1 MQKRYWAILCKSCVM
16 DELIMLAGGVG
27 RLVAIF
33 GGALSA
39 VFIAW
44 AGVLWM
50 FSAGDPQ
57 AMAKARMALI
67 GVVVGLVVIGASF
80 LVPGIVSEV
89 VIEPAGGLAVDVRS
103 GFDCDGVLRAQLVTQ
118 VNVNSPARM
127 QGLVQR
133 IQGQRDECHSALWS
147 PRVRV
152 DEGPST
158 GCARTAE
165 GGFAVEGMSLPD
177 SLQGSRGGS
186 MPGRSL
192 RDRYNNIMVYWDWVE
207 NGEIRNLPSDSA
219 SCWLYVDE
227 YKAWYSGRAN

>member
-1 MQKRYWAILCKSCVM
+1 MVCVILSRM

-103 GFDCDGVLRAQLVTQ
+103 GYDCDSVLRTQLVTQ
-118 VNVNSPARM
+118 VNVNTPARM
-127 QGLVQR
+127 QGVIQR
-133 IQGQRDECHSALWS
+133 VQGQRDECHAALWS
-147 PRVRV
+147 PRVKV
-152 DEGPST
+152 DDGASH
-158 GCARTAE
+158 GCTVSV
-165 GGFAVEGMSLPD
+165 VEGMVVPEGLLASGGGAMP
-177 SLQGSRGGS
+177 QKSR
-186 MPGRSL
+186 
-192 RDRYNNIMVYWDWVE
+192 RDRFNNVLVYWDWEE
-207 NGEIRNLPSDSA
+207 NGDVRNLPSDSA
-219 SCWLYVDE
+219 ACWLYVDE
-227 YKAWYSGRAN
+227 FKTWYSGRAN